1 MVWDHETEVRI
12 LPPRP
17 IILQEVLMKKLAI
30 LGLGHIGKSVLNA
43 LTKDTRFEVV
53 GYDLSTGHDLS
64 DQETLDTIIKSVDG
78 VLASTP
84 FFLNMKIAEVCNTY
98 GTDYFD
104 LTESVEVTEFVKK
117 FTNAAFVTQCGLAP
131 GMVSI
136 IANHIAVQFD
146 SVTDIEIRVGALPEN
161 ASNHMGYYRTWNT
174 EGLINEYINTCPAI
188 KNGKLVE
195 LEPLTDTEN
204 VALNGAQLEAANTSG
219 GIGSLP
225 QSWLGKANNVNYKTL
240 RYPGHWKLMQFLK
253 DDLGMKQNFQIF
265 VDLFNHNVP
274 QTDKDFVFILISIKG
289 MLKNNLSIR
298 QYSKIIE
305 SRNGVTA
312 IQRTTAGGV
321 MAVLDSWVEGH
332 INSKGWVKQ
341 EELNFESVWNSIY
354 SESYR

>member
-1 MVWDHETEVRI
+1 
-12 LPPRP
+12 
-17 IILQEVLMKKLAI
+17 MKKLAI
-30 LGLGHIGKSVLNA
+30 LGLGHIGKTVLAA
-43 LTKDTRFEVV
+43 LTNDNRFDVA
-53 GYDLSTGHDLS
+53 GYDLSNGHDLS
-64 DQETLDTIIKSVDG
+64 NIETLTTIIKSVDG

-84 FFLNMKIAEVCNTY
+84 FFLNMKIAEICNVH

-146 SVTDIEIRVGALPEN
+146 SVKDIEIRVGALPEN

-174 EGLINEYINTCPAI
+174 EGLINEYIHTCPAI
-188 KNGKLVE
+188 KNGLIVD

-225 QSWLGKANNVNYKTL
+225 QSWLGRADNVNYKTL
-240 RYPGHWKLMQFLK
+240 RYPGHWAMMRFLK
-253 DDLGMKQNFQIF
+253 DDLGMKQNFQTF
-265 VDLFNHNVP
+265 VDLFNQNVP
-274 QTDKDFVFILISIKG
+274 QTDKDFVFILISVKG
-289 MLKNNLSIR
+289 TLHNNFAIR
-298 QYSKIIE
+298 QYSKIVE
-305 SRNGVTA
+305 SKPGITA

-321 MAVLDSWVEGH
+321 MAVLDSWVVGK
-332 INSKGWVKQ
+332 INIKGWVKQ
-341 EELNFESVWNSIY
+341 EELDFDSVWNSNY
-354 SESYR
+354 SESYK